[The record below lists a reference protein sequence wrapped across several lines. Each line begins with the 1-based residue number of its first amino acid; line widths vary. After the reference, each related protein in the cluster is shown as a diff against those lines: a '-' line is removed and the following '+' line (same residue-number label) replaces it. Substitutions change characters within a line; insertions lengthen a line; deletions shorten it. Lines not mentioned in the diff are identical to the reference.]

1 MAWHCARIAF
11 CVLAVSMIAEP
22 GLAAPALTMTPNS
35 GGHPQVVRQISG
47 TGFSANEAVDVYFDT
62 TDQFLAVTD
71 GSGAFANHEL
81 DIPKDALPGT
91 HWITAVGRK
100 TGDAVQKSFL
110 VTTAWLQYGFDL
122 HDRGRNPYEN
132 VIDESNVGTLDVAWS
147 HATGGQVWSAP
158 AYKTGTLYV
167 GSLDHKLYALDS
179 TTGAVKWTA
188 NTGGEILSS
197 PAVATG
203 NVYIGSSDGH
213 VHAFNAA
220 TGTSVWSAIT
230 GGPVTASPVVA
241 GNTVYFGSQDNSV
254 YAVNSTNGHRIWST
268 PTGGPI
274 YYSAPAV
281 VNNVVYI
288 GSTDDKLY
296 ALNASTGAVL
306 WSYPTGGLI
315 FESPAVA
322 NGVVYFGSL
331 DGMVYAVDA
340 NTGSTVWTY
349 TTGLGIAA
357 SPAVVNNTVFIGSD
371 DETLYALNA
380 DTGTLRWMSA
390 AGGEFALNSVSIA
403 NGIGYVG
410 TLEDGHLRA
419 FDLTNGNILWSAHAS
434 SSFDTRPIIADGT
447 LYVGS
452 WDHNIYAYAL
462 DAGNNAAYHRSRTP
476 PSYASLHPDFRLKP
490 MK

>member
-1 MAWHCARIAF
+1 MAWHHGRIAF
-11 CVLAVSMIAEP
+11 CVLAISIIAEP

-35 GGHPQVVRQISG
+35 GGHPKVVRQISG

-62 TDQFLAVTD
+62 SDKFLAVTD

-110 VTTAWLQYGFDL
+110 VTTSWLQYGFEVRG
-122 HDRGRNPYEN
+122 RGRNPYEN
-132 VIDESNVGTLDVAWS
+132 VIDKSNVGTLDVAWS
-147 HATGGQVWSAP
+147 HATGDQIYSAP
-158 AYKTGTLYV
+158 AYQTGTLYV

-188 NTGGEILSS
+188 NTGGSLYSS
-197 PAVATG
+197 PAVANG
-203 NVYIGSSDGH
+203 NVYVGSSDGH
-213 VHAFNAA
+213 LHAFNAA
-220 TGTSVWSAIT
+220 TGAPVWSAAT
-230 GGPVTASPVVA
+230 GGPVTASPVAV
-241 GNTVYFGSQDNSV
+241 GNTVYFGSGDDSV
-254 YAVNSTNGHRIWST
+254 YAVNATNGHKIWST
-268 PTGGPI
+268 PTGAVI
-274 YYSAPAV
+274 EHSAPAV

-288 GSTDDKLY
+288 GSTDGKLY
-296 ALNASTGAVL
+296 ALNASTGAIL
-306 WSYPTGGLI
+306 WSYTTGGAV

-322 NGVVYFGSL
+322 NGVVYFGSF
-331 DGMVYAVDA
+331 DHTVYAVDA

-349 TTGLGIAA
+349 TTGNLVAA

-380 DTGTLRWMSA
+380 DTGAVRWMSA
-390 AGGEFALNSVSIA
+390 AGGEFAINSVSIA
-403 NGIGYVG
+403 NGVGYVG
-410 TLEDGHLRA
+410 TYEDGQLRA
-419 FDLTNGNILWSAHAS
+419 FDLTDGTVLWSAHAS
-434 SSFDTRPIIADGT
+434 AQFDTRPTIADGT
-447 LYVGS
+447 LYAGS

-462 DAGNNAAYHRSRTP
+462 DAGNNAAYRRNRTP